1 MCKFN
6 MMCPAKEGQCS
17 CCGPEMIYPQ
27 PVRPGLLSPSSD
39 TTLLYHLFSMVNQQN
54 EIIRTLAEQTVSALK
69 KVELL
74 SKSLDSSSSISEFK
88 SSVYIEETATSD
100 HILNFLCGPKSS
112 HLYTLRLVSQLPS
125 PAYKERAFSLMF
137 EIVDRNGTKVEI
149 SVPVNF
155 KLMIFNTENPPK
167 VLKVNTSGDKIIRG
181 TVEVETNGV
190 VLFKKV
196 VIKEVTS
203 HFRNGCF
210 FLVVMPKNSQEI
222 RPFIIENFI
231 VKARKIIT
239 PECNKKQKQ
248 ELISTD
254 LQSAMPAA
262 SIPNSDSIESI
273 ESFDSPKSCNPSP
286 ATSTID
292 DLNADN

>member
-6 MMCPAKEGQCS
+6 VMCQAKEGQCS
-17 CCGPEMIYPQ
+17 CCGPTMIYPQ
-27 PVRPGLLSPSSD
+27 PVRSGLVPPSSD
-39 TTLLYHLFSMVNQQN
+39 SALLYHLFSMVNQQN
-54 EIIRTLAEQTVSALK
+54 EVIRTLAEQTVSALK

-74 SKSLDSSSSISEFK
+74 SKGLDPSFSLSEPMA
-88 SSVYIEETATSD
+88 SVPVEEIATSD
-100 HILNFLCGPKSS
+100 HILTILCGPRNS
-112 HLYTLRLVSQLPS
+112 HSYSLRLVSQLPS

-137 EIVDRNGTKVEI
+137 EIVDRNENKVTLPI
-149 SVPVNF
+149 PVNF
-155 KLMIFNTENPPK
+155 KLMIFTTENPPK

-210 FLVVMPKNSQEI
+210 FIVVMPKNSQEI

-239 PECNKKQKQ
+239 PEIKKKQKTEEPSPITLQ
-248 ELISTD
+248 PDLAASESPVPPADSFEVADLPTD
-254 LQSAMPAA
+254 L
-262 SIPNSDSIESI
+262 IKSD
-273 ESFDSPKSCNPSP
+273 PS
-286 ATSTID
+286 
-292 DLNADN
+292 L

>member
-6 MMCPAKEGQCS
+6 VNCQAKEGQCS
-17 CCGPEMIYPQ
+17 CCGPTVIYPQ
-27 PVRPGLLSPSSD
+27 PVRSGLVPPSSD
-39 TTLLYHLFSMVNQQN
+39 SALLYHLFSMVNQQN
-54 EIIRTLAEQTVSALK
+54 EVIRTLAEQTVSALK

-74 SKSLDSSSSISEFK
+74 SKSLDPSFSLSEPVA
-88 SSVYIEETATSD
+88 SVPIEEITTSD
-100 HILNFLCGPKSS
+100 HILSILCGPRNS
-112 HLYTLRLVSQLPS
+112 HSYTLRLVSQLPS

-137 EIVDRNGTKVEI
+137 EIVDRNETKVALPI
-149 SVPVNF
+149 PVNF
-155 KLMIFNTENPPK
+155 KLMIFTTENPPK

-203 HFRNGCF
+203 HFRNGSF
-210 FLVVMPKNSQEI
+210 FVVVMPKNSQEI

-239 PECNKKQKQ
+239 PEIKKKQKTLDPEALQ
-248 ELISTD
+248 TD
-254 LQSAMPAA
+254 PSHPNVSFPNPDSSSSSPVTA
-262 SIPNSDSIESI
+262 SLPNCI
-273 ESFDSPKSCNPSP
+273 PSP
-286 ATSTID
+286 EI
-292 DLNADN
+292 